1 MKHAMLEDYLKLRL
15 KQESIPYSIFL
26 KDLPGLSIQKQKQ
39 LPTRAVVSYKTNMRL
54 SLQNTRKGDSRNL
67 I

>member
-26 KDLPGLSIQKQKQ
+26 KDLHGLSIQKQKQ
-39 LPTRAVVSYKTNMRL
+39 LPTRAVVSNKTNVCL